1 MKKGISTKRA
11 AKLTSLASLNS
22 DIPRI
27 SQMLRSAK
35 SQTGLHVFRSLR
47 QKYVQLS
54 CTRRQLAHTQSQSL
68 LLKNDLLVIS
78 DEIRVSSKPVVAL
91 ESTIITHGLPYP
103 QNLET
108 ALQVEEEIRALD
120 VLPATIGSKPL

>member
-1 MKKGISTKRA
+1 MLIST
-11 AKLTSLASLNS
+11 
-22 DIPRI
+22 
-27 SQMLRSAK
+27 K

-47 QKYVQLS
+47 QKCPQLS
-54 CTRRQLAHTQSQSL
+54 CTRRQPAHTQSQNL

-78 DEIRVSSKPVVAL
+78 DEIRSTDKPVVAL

-108 ALQVEEEIRALD
+108 ALQVEEEIRDLG
-120 VLPATIGSKPL
+120 VLPATIGNERF